1 MSGKKRDICDIFGSV
16 YSKQRVTKGH
26 KKTKYSVV
34 DESASDGY
42 DQCGRLVIQT
52 ENDCFEKT
60 DSTASFNSN
69 DTTEKWMKN
78 KTEKLGND
86 EQICQIDIGND
97 CYVVGKVFGG
107 NMLIHIRQYARRSD
121 GTLFPTKKGIALDL
135 EKWKKLCC
143 KQNFIDG
150 ILDEYREK
158 KPVDYMSHLG
168 KNYYVSVKSGFSLLN
183 IQGWFIPEGQ
193 QELVATK
200 TGIALTFQ
208 QWEKVKDA
216 MIVVEDLL
224 DGELDNVVICE
235 ETHQNQMGA
244 LTCSSC
250 NPNDYMNH

>member
-1 MSGKKRDICDIFGSV
+1 
-16 YSKQRVTKGH
+16 
-26 KKTKYSVV
+26 
-34 DESASDGY
+34 
-42 DQCGRLVIQT
+42 
-52 ENDCFEKT
+52 
-60 DSTASFNSN
+60 
-69 DTTEKWMKN
+69 
-78 KTEKLGND
+78 
-86 EQICQIDIGND
+86 
-97 CYVVGKVFGG
+97 
-107 NMLIHIRQYARRSD
+107 
-121 GTLFPTKKGIALDL
+121 
-135 EKWKKLCC
+135 
-143 KQNFIDG
+143 
-150 ILDEYREK
+150 
-158 KPVDYMSHLG
+158 MSHLE

-183 IQGWFIPEGQ
+183 IRRWFIPEGQ